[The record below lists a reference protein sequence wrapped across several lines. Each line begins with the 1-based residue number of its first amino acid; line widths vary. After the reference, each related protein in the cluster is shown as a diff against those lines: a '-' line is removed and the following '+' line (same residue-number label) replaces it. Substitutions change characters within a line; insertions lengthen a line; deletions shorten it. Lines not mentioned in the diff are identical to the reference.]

1 MYRAA
6 VAGLSERSRYLR
18 FAAPLPR
25 LSESLLDQMMDS
37 DGIRHVVYVALAP
50 GETSIVGVARFVRA
64 PGPQRSAEIA
74 IAVADAWQGAG
85 LGAVLLARLVE
96 HARRAKLRRLIAI
109 TLSENRSAGR
119 LARSAGFSLSGAAG
133 NYTEYE
139 LRLTAATRQQVSG
152 REAAHAPPLRKHA
165 RTAERVGHR

>member
-25 LSESLLDQMMDS
+25 LSEALLDQMMDV
-37 DGIRHVVYVALAP
+37 DGTRHVVYVALP
-50 GETSIVGVARFVRA
+50 SGGTSIVGVARFVTA
-64 PGPQRSAEIA
+64 PGSRGSAEIA

-85 LGAVLLARLVE
+85 LGAVLLARLIE
-96 HARRAKLRRLIAI
+96 DARRAKLRCLIAV
-109 TLSENRSAGR
+109 TLSENHAAGG
-119 LARSAGFSLSGAAG
+119 LARSAGFSLARTGG

-139 LRLTAATRQQVSG
+139 LPLVHCG
-152 REAAHAPPLRKHA
+152 APA
-165 RTAERVGHR
+165 GERP